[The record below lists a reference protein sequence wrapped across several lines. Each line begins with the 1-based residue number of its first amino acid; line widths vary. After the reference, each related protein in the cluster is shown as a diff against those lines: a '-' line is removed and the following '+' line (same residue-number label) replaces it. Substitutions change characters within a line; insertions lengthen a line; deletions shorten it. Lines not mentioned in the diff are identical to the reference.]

1 LVLEGQILRYYLSL
15 FSLFFLLYLIFII
28 FIKNINTVDDIIK
41 INKGENT
48 LSVINKLTYN
58 QNYFDQNIFKLII
71 LFADKYYKSINYG
84 HFIIKKN
91 SNFFEILDIIT
102 KKSNY
107 DYKITIIEGWEK
119 FQLETYL
126 SIYYENYETIPYTDL
141 IANTYIIN
149 SSNSISD
156 LKEYLISYKNDFFY
170 QYRDN
175 ELIKKYGIKNILI
188 LSSLVEKEA
197 KNKEDKLLISSVI
210 LNRLNKNMKLQIDA
224 SVIAAITE
232 GKFKLNRALKIK
244 DLKYDHPLNTY
255 VIKGIPIEMICY
267 VGQETI
273 ELLLE
278 NPKSDFLFYFYNI
291 LEQKHIFSKNYESHR
306 EQLNEYRKKIK

>member
-1 LVLEGQILRYYLSL
+1 
-15 FSLFFLLYLIFII
+15 
-28 FIKNINTVDDIIK
+28 
-41 INKGENT
+41 
-48 LSVINKLTYN
+48 
-58 QNYFDQNIFKLII
+58 
-71 LFADKYYKSINYG
+71 
-84 HFIIKKN
+84 
-91 SNFFEILDIIT
+91 
-102 KKSNY
+102 
-107 DYKITIIEGWEK
+107 
-119 FQLETYL
+119 
-126 SIYYENYETIPYTDL
+126 
-141 IANTYIIN
+141 
-149 SSNSISD
+149 
-156 LKEYLISYKNDFFY
+156 
-170 QYRDN
+170 
-175 ELIKKYGIKNILI
+175 
-188 LSSLVEKEA
+188 
-197 KNKEDKLLISSVI
+197 
-210 LNRLNKNMKLQIDA
+210 MKLQIDA